1 MKCNRNKKRIMIN
14 DDVSQKNTIY
24 VKKTILGILQHVVT
38 KMENI

>member
-1 MKCNRNKKRIMIN
+1 MKCNQNKKRIMIN

-24 VKKTILGILQHVVT
+24 VKKTILGILQHVVM